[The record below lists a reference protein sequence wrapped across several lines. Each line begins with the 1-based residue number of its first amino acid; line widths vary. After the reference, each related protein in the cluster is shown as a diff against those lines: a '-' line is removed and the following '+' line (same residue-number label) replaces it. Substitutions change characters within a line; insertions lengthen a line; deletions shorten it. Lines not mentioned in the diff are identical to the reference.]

1 MVERRPAMLNE
12 QTIEKLYHMKLNGM
26 AEAFKEQLL
35 QPDLAEL
42 SFEERFTLLVDRQWT
57 WKEDRRMRRLLSQAK
72 LKINACIEDID
83 FRAPRGLQKS
93 VILQLASCDWIKS
106 AQNVIITGPTGVG
119 KTYLACA
126 LANRACRMGFSAFYI
141 RIPKLF
147 QDLAMAKADGSY
159 SKIMKKLAKSRVLI
173 LDDLGL
179 APMSAQERRDL
190 LEVVEDRHG
199 LASTIVVAQLP
210 IKHWHENIRDPT
222 IADAV
227 LDRLVHNAYKIIL
240 KGESMRKLHSSLTK
254 NKDSGK

>member
-1 MVERRPAMLNE
+1 MLNE

-26 AEAFKEQLL
+26 AEAFKEQTL

-42 SFEERFTLLVDRQWT
+42 SFEERFAFLVERQWT
-57 WKEDRRMRRLLSQAK
+57 WKEERRMKRLLSQAK

-83 FRAPRGLQKS
+83 FRTPRGLQKS
-93 VILQLASCDWIKS
+93 VILQLASCDWVKN
-106 AQNVIITGPTGVG
+106 AHNVIITGPTGAG

-147 QDLAMAKADGSY
+147 HDLAMAKADGSY
-159 SKIMKKLAKSRVLI
+159 SKTMKKLTRSKVLV

-179 APMSAQERRDL
+179 APMSSQERRDL

-199 LASTIVVAQLP
+199 LASTIVAAQLP
-210 IKHWHENIRDPT
+210 IEHWHDNIQDPT

-227 LDRLVHNAYKIIL
+227 LDRLVHNAYKINL
-240 KGESMRKLHSSLTK
+240 KGESMRKLRSNLTK
-254 NKDSGK
+254 HKDSGK

>member
-1 MVERRPAMLNE
+1 MAERRPDMLNE
-12 QTIEKLYHMKLNGM
+12 QSIEKLYHMKLNGM

-42 SFEERFTLLVDRQWT
+42 SFEERFALLVDRQWS

-83 FRAPRGLQKS
+83 FRAPRGLQKP
-93 VILQLASCDWIKS
+93 VILQLAACEWVRH
-106 AQNVIITGPTGVG
+106 AHNVIITGPTGSG

-126 LANRACRMGFSAFYI
+126 LAQRACRMGFPAFYI

-159 SKIMKKLAKSRVLI
+159 PKIMRNFAKSRVLV

-199 LASTIVVAQLP
+199 LTSTIVAAQLP
-210 IKHWHENIRDPT
+210 IEHWHENIRDPT

-227 LDRLVHNAYKIIL
+227 LDRLVHNAYKINL
-240 KGESMRKLHSSLTK
+240 KGESMRKVRSSLT
-254 NKDSGK
+254 NDKDSGK